1 MKKLLTSILTIA
13 LVFSVSTKVNAEGET
28 PTPRAEENVP
38 ETVSETETKTLPEV
52 LEYDDYADVYSIKQS
67 AKIVLD
73 KNYNYSFIYV
83 SNSADVTID
92 LKGYTLV
99 TQALV
104 CTGKGSK
111 LTIIDSTAT
120 SEPVVSGYD
129 VEYKSGKIEAFVV
142 ESSNNGAVYLESGT
156 IEAMLAA
163 DGNLSSSKEEDAI
176 YSSVTVNGGYINNL
190 GDLGGD
196 SAMNVIGNG
205 AQLYINDG
213 VLKARDNAVISDY
226 SYENNGGTSIKI
238 KGGKFIG
245 QISDDELNDGYIACG
260 VYQSQNGTLEIS
272 GGEFYIERGVGILT
286 RSGKTTISG
295 NAKVLVSGN
304 YVGKVGDSD
313 VLIPT
318 VAVYNDLKAKLPG
331 GAPSTEISGGS
342 YSYDVS
348 EYLKNG
354 YKVIWDDE
362 NDVYQVI
369 DGSTTSYSVVNNELA
384 IDEIAANSIAMSSSS
399 SFDKDGEIL
408 VTSEIIAEGDKFG
421 PEGSEIDFSEFWEES
436 DEKQAL
442 MELLSKQENVSS
454 VIPLGVLLTGID
466 ASWNSEAID
475 ELTTKANMTFF
486 LKDETL
492 NKINGKK
499 LTVYRIYT
507 DYDENLTIV
516 PVTDEKTTVVGNS
529 IALSSDKYC
538 CIYAIVTY
546 NDSTPTP
553 TATSETK
560 KSSGGW
566 DDGGPFTTDNCGNVF
581 DRWGNKIYEAKG
593 CNVGGYNL
601 VSTSVED

>member
-13 LVFSVSTKVNAEGET
+13 LFFSINTSVSAEGET
-28 PTPRAEENVP
+28 PTPETEENTLS
-38 ETVSETETKTLPEV
+38 TVSEEETKTLPEV
-52 LEYDDYADVYSIKQS
+52 IGEHGSGIINQS
-67 AKIVLD
+67 VKVVLD
-73 KNYNYSFIYV
+73 KNYRYYSIYV
-83 SNSADVTID
+83 NNGAKVTID
-92 LKGYTLV
+92 LNGYELRTDVLSSW
-99 TQALV
+99 
-104 CTGKGSK
+104 GEGSE
-111 LTIIDSTAT
+111 LTIIDSKAT
-120 SEPVVSGYD
+120 SKPIVSGYD
-129 VEYKSGKIEAFVV
+129 VEYTSGKILGDVIAE
-142 ESSNNGAVYLESGT
+142 NNSTIFFESGT
-156 IEAMLAA
+156 IQGELAVY
-163 DGNLSSSKEEDAI
+163 GNIKSSKEEDAI
-176 YSSVTVNGGYINNL
+176 QSSVIVNGGYIINDN
-190 GDLGGD
+190 GV
-196 SAMNVIGNG
+196 SALVVIGNG
-205 AQLYINDG
+205 ATLQVNDG
-213 VLKARDNAVISDY
+213 VLKATNNPVVSAFLADDNSVWD
-226 SYENNGGTSIKI
+226 GTSITI

-245 QISDDELNDGYIACG
+245 QVSDDNFNNGYIACG
-260 VYQSQNGTLEIS
+260 VYQPQNGTLEIS

-286 RSGKTTISG
+286 RSGKTEISG

-304 YVGKVGDSD
+304 YTGKVGDSD
-313 VLIPT
+313 GSIPT
-318 VAVYNDLKAKLPG
+318 VAVYNDLKAKFPG
-331 GAPSTEISGGS
+331 GAPSTEVSGGS

-384 IDEIAANSIAMSSSS
+384 IDEIAANSIVMPSSS

-421 PEGSEIDFSEFWEES
+421 PETSEIDFSEFWEES
-436 DEKQAL
+436 DEKKAL

-454 VIPLGVLLTGID
+454 VIPLGIVLTGID
-466 ASWNSEAID
+466 ASWNSEGID
-475 ELTTKANMTFF
+475 ELSAKANMTLF

-499 LTVYRIYT
+499 LTVYRIYS
-507 DYDENLTIV
+507 DYDGNLTIV

-529 IALSSDKYC
+529 IAFSSDKYC

-546 NDSTPTP
+546 NDPTP

-566 DDGGPFTTDNCGNVF
+566 DDGGPFTTDTCGNVF

-601 VSTSVED
+601 VRTSVED

>member
-13 LVFSVSTKVNAEGET
+13 LVFSVSTPINAEGET
-28 PTPRAEENVP
+28 PTPEPEETTIT
-38 ETVSETETKTLPEV
+38 TVTETETKTLPEV
-52 LEYDDYADVYSIKQS
+52 LEYDDYADEYSIKQS

-475 ELTTKANMTFF
+475 ELTTNANMTFF

-529 IALSSDKYC
+529 IAFSSDKYC

-546 NDSTPTP
+546 NDPTP

-566 DDGGPFTTDNCGNVF
+566 DDGGPFTTDTCGNVF

-601 VSTSVED
+601 VRTSVED

>member
-13 LVFSVSTKVNAEGET
+13 LFFSINTSVSAEGET
-28 PTPRAEENVP
+28 PTPETEENTLS
-38 ETVSETETKTLPEV
+38 TVSEEETKTLPEV
-52 LEYDDYADVYSIKQS
+52 IGEHGSGIINQS
-67 AKIVLD
+67 VKVVLD
-73 KNYNYSFIYV
+73 KNYRYYSIYV
-83 SNSADVTID
+83 NNGAKVTID
-92 LKGYTLV
+92 LNGYELRTDVLSSW
-99 TQALV
+99 
-104 CTGKGSK
+104 GEGSE
-111 LTIIDSTAT
+111 LTIIDSKAA
-120 SEPVVSGYD
+120 SKPIVSGYD
-129 VEYKSGKIEAFVV
+129 VEYTSGKILGDVIAE
-142 ESSNNGAVYLESGT
+142 NNSTIFFESGT
-156 IEAMLAA
+156 IQGELAA
-163 DGNLSSSKEEDAI
+163 DGNIQSSKEEDAI
-176 YSSVTVNGGYINNL
+176 HSSVIVNGGYIINDE
-190 GDLGGD
+190 GA
-196 SAMNVIGNG
+196 SALMAYGNG
-205 AQLYINDG
+205 ATLQVNDG
-213 VLKARDNAVISDY
+213 VLKATNNPVVSAFLADDNSVWD
-226 SYENNGGTSIKI
+226 GTSITI

-245 QISDDELNDGYIACG
+245 QVSDDNFNNGYIACG
-260 VYQSQNGTLEIS
+260 VYQPQNGTLEIS

-286 RSGKTTISG
+286 RSGKTEISG

-304 YVGKVGDSD
+304 YTGKVGDSD
-313 VLIPT
+313 GLIPT
-318 VAVYNDLKAKLPG
+318 VAVYNDLKAKFPG
-331 GAPSTEISGGS
+331 GAPSTEVSGGS

-384 IDEIAANSIAMSSSS
+384 IDEIAANSIVMPSSS

-421 PEGSEIDFSEFWEES
+421 PETSEIDFSEFWEES
-436 DEKQAL
+436 DEKKAL

-454 VIPLGVLLTGID
+454 VIPLGIVLTGID
-466 ASWNSEAID
+466 ASWNSEGID
-475 ELTTKANMTFF
+475 ELSAKANMTLF

-499 LTVYRIYT
+499 LTVYRIYS
-507 DYDENLTIV
+507 DYGGNLTIV

-529 IALSSDKYC
+529 IAFSSDKYC

-546 NDSTPTP
+546 NDPTPTP

-566 DDGGPFTTDNCGNVF
+566 DDGGPFTTDTCGNVF

-601 VSTSVED
+601 VRTSVED

>member
-1 MKKLLTSILTIA
+1 M
-13 LVFSVSTKVNAEGET
+13 
-28 PTPRAEENVP
+28 
-38 ETVSETETKTLPEV
+38 
-52 LEYDDYADVYSIKQS
+52 
-67 AKIVLD
+67 
-73 KNYNYSFIYV
+73 
-83 SNSADVTID
+83 
-92 LKGYTLV
+92 
-99 TQALV
+99 
-104 CTGKGSK
+104 
-111 LTIIDSTAT
+111 
-120 SEPVVSGYD
+120 
-129 VEYKSGKIEAFVV
+129 
-142 ESSNNGAVYLESGT
+142 
-156 IEAMLAA
+156 
-163 DGNLSSSKEEDAI
+163 
-176 YSSVTVNGGYINNL
+176 
-190 GDLGGD
+190 
-196 SAMNVIGNG
+196 
-205 AQLYINDG
+205 
-213 VLKARDNAVISDY
+213 
-226 SYENNGGTSIKI
+226 
-238 KGGKFIG
+238 
-245 QISDDELNDGYIACG
+245 
-260 VYQSQNGTLEIS
+260 
-272 GGEFYIERGVGILT
+272 
-286 RSGKTTISG
+286 
-295 NAKVLVSGN
+295 
-304 YVGKVGDSD
+304 
-313 VLIPT
+313 
-318 VAVYNDLKAKLPG
+318 KAKLPG

-421 PEGSEIDFSEFWEES
+421 PENSEIDFSEFWEES

-454 VIPLGVLLTGID
+454 VIPLGVLLTGTD

-529 IALSSDKYC
+529 IAFSSDKYC

-546 NDSTPTP
+546 NDPTP

-566 DDGGPFTTDNCGNVF
+566 DDGGPFTTDTCGNVF

-601 VSTSVED
+601 VRTSVED

>member
-13 LVFSVSTKVNAEGET
+13 LFFSINTSVSAEGEI
-28 PTPRAEENVP
+28 PTPETEENTLS
-38 ETVSETETKTLPEV
+38 TVSEEETRTLPEV
-52 LEYDDYADVYSIKQS
+52 IGIDDEGTINQS
-67 AKIVLD
+67 VKVVLD
-73 KNYNYSFIYV
+73 NNYRYHSIYV
-83 SNSADVTID
+83 NNGAKVTID
-92 LKGYTLV
+92 LNGYELMTDVLACNGV
-99 TQALV
+99 GTE
-104 CTGKGSK
+104 
-111 LTIIDSTAT
+111 LTIIDSKAT
-120 SEPVVSGYD
+120 SKPIVSGYD
-129 VEYKSGKIEAFVV
+129 VEYTSGKIIGLVIAE
-142 ESSNNGAVYLESGT
+142 NNSTIFFESGT
-156 IEAMLAA
+156 IQGELAVY
-163 DGNLSSSKEEDAI
+163 GNIKSSKEEDAI
-176 YSSVTVNGGYINNL
+176 QSSVIVNGGYIINDN
-190 GDLGGD
+190 GV
-196 SAMNVIGNG
+196 SALVVIGNG
-205 AQLYINDG
+205 ATLQVNDG
-213 VLKARDNAVISDY
+213 VLKATNNPVVSGFSSDY
-226 SYENNGGTSIKI
+226 NDVCDGTTVKI

-245 QISDDELNDGYIACG
+245 QVSDDNFNNGYIACG
-260 VYQSQNGTLEIS
+260 VYQPQNGTLEIS

-286 RSGKTTISG
+286 RSGKTEISG

-304 YVGKVGDSD
+304 YTGKVGDSD
-313 VLIPT
+313 GSIPT
-318 VAVYNDLKAKLPG
+318 VAVYNDLKAKFPG
-331 GAPSTEISGGS
+331 GAPSTEVSGGS

-384 IDEIAANSIAMSSSS
+384 IDEIAANSIAMPSSS

-408 VTSEIIAEGDKFG
+408 VTSEIVAEGDKFG
-421 PEGSEIDFSEFWEES
+421 PEGYEIDFSEFWEES
-436 DEKQAL
+436 DEKKAL

-454 VIPLGVLLTGID
+454 VIPLGIVLTGID
-466 ASWNSEAID
+466 ASWNSEGID
-475 ELTTKANMTFF
+475 ELSAKANMTLF

-499 LTVYRIYT
+499 LTVYRIYS
-507 DYDENLTIV
+507 DYDGNLTIV

-529 IALSSDKYC
+529 IAFSSDKYC

-546 NDSTPTP
+546 NDPTPTP

-566 DDGGPFTTDNCGNVF
+566 DDGGPFTTDTCGNVF

-601 VSTSVED
+601 VRTSVED

>member
-13 LVFSVSTKVNAEGET
+13 LFYSINTSVSAEGET
-28 PTPRAEENVP
+28 PTPETEENTLS
-38 ETVSETETKTLPEV
+38 TVSEEETKTLPEV
-52 LEYDDYADVYSIKQS
+52 IGEHGSGIINQS
-67 AKIVLD
+67 VKVVLD
-73 KNYNYSFIYV
+73 KNYRYYSIYV
-83 SNSADVTID
+83 NNGAKVTID
-92 LKGYTLV
+92 LNGYELRTDVLSSW
-99 TQALV
+99 
-104 CTGKGSK
+104 GEGSE
-111 LTIIDSTAT
+111 LTIIDSKAT
-120 SEPVVSGYD
+120 SKPIVSGYD
-129 VEYKSGKIEAFVV
+129 VEYTSGKILGDVIAE
-142 ESSNNGAVYLESGT
+142 NNSTIFFESGT
-156 IEAMLAA
+156 IQGELAA
-163 DGNLSSSKEEDAI
+163 DGNIQSSKEEDAI
-176 YSSVTVNGGYINNL
+176 HSSVIVNGGYIINDE
-190 GDLGGD
+190 GA
-196 SAMNVIGNG
+196 SALMAYGNG
-205 AQLYINDG
+205 ATLQVNDG
-213 VLKARDNAVISDY
+213 VLKATNNPVVSAFLADDNSVWD
-226 SYENNGGTSIKI
+226 GTSITI

-245 QISDDELNDGYIACG
+245 QVSDDNFNNGYIACG
-260 VYQSQNGTLEIS
+260 VYQPQNGTLEIS

-286 RSGKTTISG
+286 RSGKTEISG

-304 YVGKVGDSD
+304 YTGKVGDSD
-313 VLIPT
+313 GLIPT
-318 VAVYNDLKAKLPG
+318 VAVYNDLKAKFPG
-331 GAPSTEISGGS
+331 GAPSTEVSGGS

-384 IDEIAANSIAMSSSS
+384 IDEIAANSIVMPSSS

-421 PEGSEIDFSEFWEES
+421 PETSEIDFSEFWEES
-436 DEKQAL
+436 DEKKAL

-454 VIPLGVLLTGID
+454 VIPLGIVLTGID
-466 ASWNSEAID
+466 ASWNSEGID
-475 ELTTKANMTFF
+475 ELSAKANMTLF

-499 LTVYRIYT
+499 LTVYRIYS
-507 DYDENLTIV
+507 DYDGNLTIV

-529 IALSSDKYC
+529 IAFSSDKYC

-546 NDSTPTP
+546 NDPTPTP

-566 DDGGPFTTDNCGNVF
+566 DDGGPFTTDTCGNVF

-601 VSTSVED
+601 VRTSVED